1 MASGKTSVGRAL
13 AGLLDCPIADLDEVI
28 SRREGRS
35 ISAIVEQEGE
45 SFFRQRETAA
55 LAYVLQN
62 RPSVIALGG
71 GAWLMERNRRLISDQ
86 DCLTVWLD
94 APFELCW
101 KRINRGRKQ
110 NRPFARDY
118 DQTRTLYENRRPLYR
133 LAIIHL
139 ETNGNRTVDELAAE
153 ILSRCYEWRPTLEV
167 NRSTKSQK
175 ATNVR

>member
-1 MASGKTSVGRAL
+1 MNDASHIVITGFMASGKTAVGGAL
-13 AGLLDCPIADLDEVI
+13 ARLLDCPMADLDEVI

-35 ISAIVEQEGE
+35 ISAVVEQEGE
-45 SFFRQRETAA
+45 SFFRQREAAA
-55 LAYVLQN
+55 LAYVLQAQ
-62 RPSVIALGG
+62 PSVIALGG
-71 GAWLMERNRRLISDQ
+71 GAWIMERNRRLISDQ

-94 APFELCW
+94 APFEVCW
-101 KRINRGRKQ
+101 KRIKRGKKQ

-153 ILSRCYEWRPTLEV
+153 ILSRGNRWRPALQV
-167 NRSTKSQK
+167 N
-175 ATNVR
+175 